1 MKYLNK
7 IIFINSANIP
17 YAEIS
22 VDGNVHFTGTQGV
35 GKSTVLRALLFFYNA
50 DKHRLGIQQG
60 QKSFDEF
67 YFRQSNSYILYEVMR
82 DGGAYTILVSRYQ
95 GRASWRFIDAPY
107 QREWLVG
114 DDKQVLSD
122 WVRIRERIDK
132 NVAVSARIDSGV
144 MFKDILFGNT
154 RDAKYASYAI
164 VQSAHYQNI
173 PRSIQNVFLNT
184 KLDADFVKNTI
195 IQSMADEDVS
205 IDLQTYRRLVTD
217 FEREYDEIDCWFRQ
231 TRDGS
236 YPVRQQALK
245 IAEQGRR
252 IVALDQQLLELW
264 RMLNHAVAESEQ
276 KIPLLETEAAEVKAD
291 IEKERHREK
300 ELTAEY
306 DKERDG
312 LNQELGG
319 KKSKLKEISQARKD
333 FEAMNIGEKL
343 ALAAREETIKQEAED
358 KQTLLDGI
366 LKTHASIEEKYNIAK
381 GKLENAR
388 QAFENAQ
395 KEAFYRRQESLQA
408 KRKVLEDERTKGRN
422 QLMESFNNWRHE
434 SDDRLELL
442 QKDQSRADQS
452 LKELRLWHPKAD
464 DIKQVFAQLQQ
475 MELDAKENAA
485 RQTAVKSQIAQLT
498 AEYEMKEAELKQAS
512 EREQER
518 LEARRTDCKEQIAK
532 IEQLLSHL
540 DGSLYQW
547 LTDHVEGWENTIGK
561 VADEERILY
570 AQGLEPSLTNHPN
583 DQTINHPND
592 QTANHPNDQSMFG
605 VKLNL
610 DNIDAVHRTPD
621 DYRSEQKSLEEQL
634 QQLNRALGGL
644 PVSLQ
649 ENIAKLGKKYAE
661 RLNPLRQQSTLLKVE
676 EEQIPV
682 KRQNLQ
688 NEQHR
693 LEMEEQEL
701 TAEEKTV
708 RERAFNE
715 ALLRVQAEKEAREKQ
730 EAKNKKELG
739 DLDKTFNKASK
750 TLDEELRAFKQSQAS
765 EATARYQEFEVQKAE
780 LDAQQK
786 AELAGKGVD
795 VNLLEQYRKAL
806 EELQRLLNQIEAER
820 PTVIRY
826 RDAEQNLFAKEPEI
840 RKGIKDIEQQL
851 QMMLQRYKDKRAR
864 IEKKRLEQ
872 EERQRQVLQE
882 LTHRREGLNQYHQV
896 VENEHLVPDTF
907 LSDNKT
913 KETSHDCQQL
923 LSQLRGTVNQKRET
937 MDKLKDIVVNFNR
950 NFKPQNAFH
959 FNTMPV
965 TDNDYLQIAVDL
977 QDFMDNNKIE
987 EFRQR
992 TSEHYK
998 DILGRISTEIGAL
1011 MKRRSDVDGVIV
1023 DINRD
1028 FVEKNFAGVIK
1039 SIELRANESSDRLM
1053 QLLMS
1058 IHNYTTENALS
1069 IGELNLFSSD
1079 NRDEVNRKVVDYL
1092 KNLSHQLHDEQ
1103 SRPSVSLGDAFRLQ
1117 FRVKE
1122 NDNDTNWVERIN
1134 NVGSDG
1140 TDILV
1145 KAMVNIM
1152 LINVF
1157 KKKAARK
1164 SGDFI
1169 VHCMMDEIGR
1179 LHPNNI
1185 KGILQFAN
1193 SRNIYLINSSPTS
1206 YNPYDYRYTYLLSK
1220 HGVKTR
1226 VEKLLKRTT

>member
-1 MKYLNK
+1 MILEY
-7 IIFINSANIP
+7 I
-17 YAEIS
+17 
-22 VDGNVHFTGTQGV
+22 
-35 GKSTVLRALLFFYNA
+35 FYNA

-60 QKSFDEF
+60 QKTFDEF

-82 DGGAYTILVSRYQ
+82 DNGAYTILVSRYQ

-107 QREWLVG
+107 QREWIV
-114 DDKQVLSD
+114 DQDKQVLSD
-122 WVRIRERIDK
+122 WVKIRERIDK
-132 NVAVSARIDSGV
+132 NVSVSARIDSGV
-144 MFKDILFGNT
+144 MFKDIIFGNT
-154 RDAKYASYAI
+154 HDHKYTRYAL
-164 VQSAHYQNI
+164 VQSTHYQNI

-195 IQSMADEDVS
+195 IQSMADEDLP

-217 FEREYDEIDCWFRQ
+217 FEREYDEIGCWFRQ
-231 TRDGS
+231 TRDGN

-252 IVALDQQLLELW
+252 IVALDQQLMDVW

-276 KIPLLETEAAEVKAD
+276 KLPLLEAEAAEVKTE
-291 IEKERHREK
+291 IEKERSREK
-300 ELTAEY
+300 ELTTEY
-306 DKERDG
+306 DKENNSLRE
-312 LNQELGG
+312 QLGE
-319 KKSKLKEISQARKD
+319 KKGKLKEIAQARKD
-333 FEAMNIGEKL
+333 FAAMGIEEKL
-343 ALAAREETIKQEAED
+343 ALAARENSLRRETAD
-358 KQTLLDGI
+358 KQMLLDDL
-366 LKTHASIEEKYNIAK
+366 LKTHASIEEKYNIAR
-381 GKLENAR
+381 GKLENAQR
-388 QAFENAQ
+388 AFDNAQ
-395 KEAFYRRQESLQA
+395 KEAYYQKQESLQKER
-408 KRKVLEDERTKGRN
+408 KRLEDERTKNRN
-422 QLMESFNNWRHE
+422 VVMDAFNSWRHE
-434 SDDRLELL
+434 SDERLEIL
-442 QKDQSRADQS
+442 QKEQNRSDNA
-452 LKELRLWHPKAD
+452 LKELRLWHPKAEEIAR
-464 DIKQVFAQLQQ
+464 IKELLQQ
-475 MELDAKENAA
+475 LDVTEKENTAQ
-485 RQTAVKSQIAQLT
+485 QTAVRSQIAQVT
-498 AEYEMKEAELKQAS
+498 TEYEMKEAELNQAS
-512 EREQER
+512 QRDQER
-518 LEARRTDCKEQIAK
+518 LVENRTQCKEQIAK
-532 IEQLLSHL
+532 IEALLSHL

-547 LTDHVEGWENTIGK
+547 LTENAEGWEDNLGK
-561 VADEERILY
+561 VVDEERILY
-570 AQGLEPSLTNHPN
+570 AGGLEPQLNTETS
-583 DQTINHPND
+583 DSI
-592 QTANHPNDQSMFG
+592 FG

-621 DYRSEQKSLEEQL
+621 DYSEERKRLEEQL
-634 QQLNRALGGL
+634 QQTNRQLTQL
-644 PVSLQ
+644 PINLQ
-649 ENIAKLGKKYAE
+649 ENISKLGKKYAVQ
-661 RLNPLRQQSTLLKVE
+661 LNPLRQQATLLKVE

-682 KRQNLQ
+682 KRQDLQ
-688 NEQHR
+688 NQQHK
-693 LEMEEQEL
+693 LVMEEQEL
-701 TAEEKTV
+701 IAQEKGI

-715 ALLRVQAEKEAREKQ
+715 ALLKVQAEKEARDVKET
-730 EAKNKKELG
+730 KNKKELK
-739 DLDKTFNKASK
+739 DLDTAFNKSSK
-750 TLDEELRAFKQSQAS
+750 ALDEELRLFMESQAK
-765 EATARYQEFEVQKAE
+765 EATARNQEFTAQKSQ
-780 LDAQQK
+780 LDEQQK
-786 AELAGKGVD
+786 AELEGKGVD
-795 VNLLEQYRKAL
+795 VNLLEQYRKTLDAL
-806 EELQRLLNQIEAER
+806 KELLKQIDAER

-840 RKGIKDIEQQL
+840 KKSIKDIEQQL
-851 QMMLQRYKDKRAR
+851 AMMRQRYEDKRAR
-864 IEKKRLEQ
+864 IEKKRQ
-872 EERQRQVLQE
+872 DMEERQKVILKD
-882 LTHRREGLNQYHQV
+882 LTHRREGLNQYHQM
-896 VENEHLVPDTF
+896 VENEHLVPNSF
-907 LSDNKT
+907 LTDDKMV
-913 KETSHDCQQL
+913 ESHQDCQQL
-923 LSQLRGTVNQKRET
+923 ISQLRGTVNQKRET
-937 MDKLKDIVVNFNR
+937 IEKLKETVINFNR

-987 EFRQR
+987 EFRRR

-1011 MKRRSDVDGVIV
+1011 MKRRSDVDSVIL

-1058 IHNYTTENALS
+1058 IHDYTVENALS

-1092 KNLSHQLHDEQ
+1092 KSLSHQLQDEQ
-1103 SRPSVSLGDAFRLQ
+1103 TRPTVSLSDAFRLQ

-1157 KKKAARK
+1157 KKKAERK
-1164 SGDFI
+1164 SGTFI

-1206 YNPYDYRYTYLLSK
+1206 YNPYDYKYTYLLSK

-1226 VEKLLKRTT
+1226 VDKLLKRTK

>member
-22 VDGNVHFTGTQGV
+22 IDGNVHFTGTQGV

-60 QKSFDEF
+60 QKPFDEF
-67 YFRQSNSYILYEVMR
+67 YFRQSNSHILYEVMR
-82 DGGAYTILVSRYQ
+82 DNGAYTILVSRYQ
-95 GRASWRFIDAPY
+95 GHASWRFIDAPY
-107 QREWLVG
+107 QREWLID

-122 WVRIRERIDK
+122 WVKIRERIDK
-132 NVAVSARIDSGV
+132 NVVVFARIESGV
-144 MFKDILFGNT
+144 MFKDIIFGNT
-154 RDAKYASYAI
+154 HDHKYTRYAL

-195 IQSMADEDVS
+195 IQSMADEDLP

-231 TRDGS
+231 TRDGN

-245 IAEQGRR
+245 IAEQGRK
-252 IVALDQQLLELW
+252 IVALDQQLLDVW
-264 RMLNHAVAESEQ
+264 HKLNHAVAECKQ
-276 KIPLLETEAAEVKAD
+276 KIPLLDAEAEEVKTD
-291 IEKERHREK
+291 ITKEQNREK
-300 ELTAEY
+300 ELTSEF
-306 DKERDG
+306 DKEKDI
-312 LNQELGG
+312 LNQELGA
-319 KKSKLKEISQARKD
+319 KKGKLKEIAQTKKD
-333 FEAMNIGEKL
+333 FEAMNIQEKL
-343 ALAAREETIKQEAED
+343 ALASRETSIQNEVSNKQM
-358 KQTLLDGI
+358 LLNDL
-366 LKTHASIEEKYNIAK
+366 LKTNASIAEKYNIARD
-381 GKLENAR
+381 KLENAR
-388 QAFENAQ
+388 RAFENTQ
-395 KEAFYRRQESLQA
+395 KEAYYQKQESLQ
-408 KRKVLEDERTKGRN
+408 KQVRRLDYERTKNRN
-422 QLMESFNNWRHE
+422 AITESFNSWRHE
-434 SDDRLELL
+434 SDERLQRLL
-442 QKDQSRADQS
+442 TEKNRADGA
-452 LKELRLWHPKAD
+452 LKELRLWHPKAEE
-464 DIKQVFAQLQQ
+464 IKQIVEQLQQ
-475 MELDAKENAA
+475 LDMEEKKNTAQ
-485 RQTAVKSQIAQLT
+485 QTAVNSQIKQFST
-498 AEYEMKEAELKQAS
+498 EYEMKEAELKQNS
-512 EREQER
+512 RRDQEHIEGIRNQCREQI
-518 LEARRTDCKEQIAK
+518 TK
-532 IEQLLSHL
+532 IDDLLSHF

-547 LTDHVEGWENTIGK
+547 LIKNAEGWEDTIGK
-561 VADEERILY
+561 VVDEKQILY
-570 AQGLEPSLTNHPN
+570 AQGLEPQLVAASDNL
-583 DQTINHPND
+583 
-592 QTANHPNDQSMFG
+592 FG

-621 DYRSEQKSLEEQL
+621 EYKMEKNNLVEQL
-634 QQLNRALGGL
+634 KGINQQLTLL
-644 PVSLQ
+644 PVALQ
-649 ENIAKLGKKYAE
+649 EEISKLRKKYNNM
-661 RLNPLRQQSTLLKVE
+661 LNPLRQEATLLKVE
-676 EEQIPV
+676 EEQIPI

-688 NEQHR
+688 NQQHK

-701 TAEEKTV
+701 IAQEQEIRQRV
-708 RERAFNE
+708 FND
-715 ALLRVQAEKEAREKQ
+715 ALLKVDAEKDIREKK
-730 EAKNKKELG
+730 EAKNNKELK
-739 DLDKTFNKASK
+739 DLDLAFNKSSK
-750 TLDEELRAFKQSQAS
+750 LFDEELRVFKESQAA
-765 EATARYQEFEVQKAE
+765 ELVAQNQEFAAQMTQ
-780 LDAQQK
+780 LDEQQK
-786 AELAGKGVD
+786 AELAGKGID
-795 VNLLEQYRKAL
+795 VNLVEQYRKAIEDL
-806 EELQRLLNQIEAER
+806 NKLLQQIKEESHIVISYHEAE
-820 PTVIRY
+820 
-826 RDAEQNLFAKEPEI
+826 NKLFAKEPEI
-840 RKGIKDIEQQL
+840 KKSIEDIGQKL
-851 QMMLQRYKDKRAR
+851 MMLRQRYEDKRAR
-864 IEKKRLEQ
+864 IEKKRRELKEHQ
-872 EERQRQVLQE
+872 EVVLKD
-882 LTHRREGLNQYHQV
+882 LNHKRNGLNLYQQM
-896 VENEHLVPDTF
+896 VENEHLVPDAFLTDDKTF
-907 LSDNKT
+907 
-913 KETSHDCQQL
+913 ETHQDCQQL
-923 LSQLRGTVNQKRET
+923 ISQLRGTVNQKRET
-937 MDKLKDIVVNFNR
+937 MDKLKDNIVNFNR

-987 EFRQR
+987 DFRRR

-1011 MKRRSDVDGVIV
+1011 MKRRSDVDGVIL
-1023 DINRD
+1023 DINHD

-1039 SIELRANESSDRLM
+1039 SIELRANESSDKLM

-1058 IHNYTTENALS
+1058 IHAYTVENALS

-1092 KNLSHQLHDEQ
+1092 KSLSHQLQNEPN
-1103 SRPSVSLGDAFRLQ
+1103 RPMVSLGDAFRLQ

-1157 KKKAARK
+1157 KKKVAKK

-1206 YNPYDYRYTYLLSK
+1206 YNPYDYKYTYLLSK

-1226 VEKLLKRTT
+1226 VEKLLKRTK

>member
-60 QKSFDEF
+60 QKTFDEF
-67 YFRQSNSYILYEVMR
+67 YFRQSNSYFLYEVMR
-82 DGGAYTILVSRYQ
+82 DSGAYTILVSRYQ

-107 QREWLVG
+107 QRDWLV
-114 DDKQVLSD
+114 DDDRQVLSD
-122 WVRIRERIDK
+122 WVKIRERIDK
-132 NVAVSARIDSGV
+132 NVSVSARIDSGV
-144 MFKDILFGNT
+144 MFKDIIFGNT
-154 RDAKYASYAI
+154 HDNKYTRYAL

-195 IQSMADEDVS
+195 IQSMADEDLP

-245 IAEQGRR
+245 IAEHGRR
-252 IVALDQQLLELW
+252 IVALDQQLLDVW

-276 KIPLLETEAAEVKAD
+276 KIPLLEAEAAEVKTN
-291 IEKERHREK
+291 IEKERNREK
-300 ELTAEY
+300 ELMADYDAEK
-306 DKERDG
+306 DK
-312 LNQELGG
+312 LNQTLGG
-319 KKSKLKEISQARKD
+319 KKEKLKEITQARKD
-333 FEAMNIGEKL
+333 FEALHIEEKL
-343 ALAAREETIKQEAED
+343 ALAAREDAIKSGAAD
-358 KQTLLDGI
+358 KQMLLDDL
-366 LKTHASIEEKYNIAK
+366 LKTHASIEEKYNIAR

-388 QAFENAQ
+388 VAFENAQ
-395 KEAFYRRQESLQA
+395 KETYYQKQDALQKER
-408 KRKVLEDERTKGRN
+408 KRLEDERTKNRN
-422 QLMESFNNWRHE
+422 AAMEAFNSWRHE
-434 SDDRLELL
+434 SDERLQMLL
-442 QKDQSRADQS
+442 AEQNKADNAV
-452 LKELRLWHPKAD
+452 KELRQWHPKAEEM
-464 DIKQVFAQLQQ
+464 KQVQEQLRQL
-475 MELDAKENAA
+475 EVSGKENAA
-485 RQTAVKSQIAQLT
+485 QQTAVKSQITQLT
-498 AEYEMKEAELKQAS
+498 TEFEMNEAGLKQAS
-512 EREQER
+512 LHEQER
-518 LEARRTDCKEQIAK
+518 LETNRTQCKEQIAK
-532 IEQLLSHL
+532 IDELLSHL

-547 LTDHVEGWENTIGK
+547 LTKNADGWEETIGK
-561 VADEERILY
+561 VVDEKRILY
-570 AQGLEPSLTNHPN
+570 AGGLEPQLGVASDSL
-583 DQTINHPND
+583 
-592 QTANHPNDQSMFG
+592 FG
-605 VKLNL
+605 IKLNL

-621 DYRSEQKSLEEQL
+621 DYRAEKKMQEEQVL
-634 QQLNRALGGL
+634 QLNRQLTQL
-644 PVSLQ
+644 PITLQ
-649 ENIAKLGKKYAE
+649 EDISKLGKKYGTL
-661 RLNPLRQQSTLLKVE
+661 LNPLRQKATLLKVE
-676 EEQIPV
+676 EEQVPT

-688 NEQHR
+688 NRQHQ
-693 LEMEEQEL
+693 LEMEEQEMV
-701 TAEEKTV
+701 AKEKEV

-715 ALLRVQAEKEAREKQ
+715 VLLKVQAEKEAREKKETQ
-730 EAKNKKELG
+730 NKRELK
-739 DLDKTFNKASK
+739 DFDAAFNKSSK
-750 TLDEELRAFKQSQAS
+750 SLDEELQTFNESQLAETS
-765 EATARYQEFEVQKAE
+765 LRNQEFAAQKAQLE
-780 LDAQQK
+780 EQQR
-786 AELAGKGVD
+786 AELSGKGVD
-795 VNLLEQYRKAL
+795 VNLLEQYRQAVD
-806 EELQRLLNQIEAER
+806 ELKKLLNQIADER
-820 PTVIRY
+820 PIVIRY

-840 RKGIKDIEQQL
+840 RKSIKDIDQQL
-851 QMMLQRYKDKRAR
+851 AMMRQRYEDKHSR
-864 IEKKRLEQ
+864 IEKKRQEY
-872 EERQRQVLQE
+872 EERQKMVLKD
-882 LTHRREGLNQYHQV
+882 LVRRREGLDLYHQM
-896 VENEHLVPDTF
+896 VENEHLVPDGF
-907 LSDNKT
+907 LSDDKMVEN
-913 KETSHDCQQL
+913 HQDCQQL
-923 LSQLRGTVNQKRET
+923 ISQLRGTVNQKRET
-937 MDKLKDIVVNFNR
+937 LERLKDVVINFNR

-965 TDNDYLQIAVDL
+965 TDNDYLEISANL

-987 EFRQR
+987 EFRLR

-998 DILGRISTEIGAL
+998 DILGRIATEVGAL
-1011 MKRRSDVDGVIV
+1011 MKRRSDVDGVIL

-1058 IHNYTTENALS
+1058 IHDYTVDNALS
-1069 IGELNLFSSD
+1069 IGELNLFSSN

-1092 KNLSHQLHDEQ
+1092 KSLSHQLQDEHGRQ
-1103 SRPSVSLGDAFRLQ
+1103 TVSLGDAFRLQ

-1169 VHCMMDEIGR
+1169 IHCMMDEIGR

-1206 YNPYDYRYTYLLSK
+1206 YNPYDYKYTYLLSK

-1226 VEKLLKRTT
+1226 VDKLLKRTK

>member
-22 VDGNVHFTGTQGV
+22 IDGNVHFTGTQGV

-60 QKSFDEF
+60 QKPFDEF
-67 YFRQSNSYILYEVMR
+67 YFRQSNSHILYEVMR
-82 DGGAYTILVSRYQ
+82 DNGAYTILVSRYQ
-95 GRASWRFIDAPY
+95 GHASWRFIDAPY
-107 QREWLVG
+107 QREWLID
-114 DDKQVLSD
+114 DDKRVLSD
-122 WVRIRERIDK
+122 WVKIRERIDK
-132 NVAVSARIDSGV
+132 NVVVSARIESGV
-144 MFKDILFGNT
+144 MFKDIIFGNT
-154 RDAKYASYAI
+154 YDHKYTRYAL

-195 IQSMADEDVS
+195 IQSMADEDLP

-231 TRDGS
+231 TRDGN

-245 IAEQGRR
+245 IAEQGRK
-252 IVALDQQLLELW
+252 IVALDQQLLDVW
-264 RMLNHAVAESEQ
+264 HKLNHAVAECKQ
-276 KIPLLETEAAEVKAD
+276 KIPLLDAEAEEVKTD
-291 IEKERHREK
+291 ITKEQNREK
-300 ELTAEY
+300 ELTSEF
-306 DKERDG
+306 DKEKDI
-312 LNQELGG
+312 LNQEFGA
-319 KKSKLKEISQARKD
+319 KKGKLKEIAQTKKD
-333 FEAMNIGEKL
+333 FEAMNIQEKL
-343 ALAAREETIKQEAED
+343 ALASRETSIQNEVSNKQM
-358 KQTLLDGI
+358 LLNDL
-366 LKTHASIEEKYNIAK
+366 LKTNASIAEKYNIARD
-381 GKLENAR
+381 KLENAR
-388 QAFENAQ
+388 RAFENTQ
-395 KEAFYRRQESLQA
+395 KEAYYQKQESLQ
-408 KRKVLEDERTKGRN
+408 KQVRRLDNERTKNRN
-422 QLMESFNNWRHE
+422 AITESFNSWRHE
-434 SDDRLELL
+434 SDERLQRLL
-442 QKDQSRADQS
+442 TEKNRADGA
-452 LKELRLWHPKAD
+452 LKELRLWHPKAEE
-464 DIKQVFAQLQQ
+464 IKQIVEQLQQ
-475 MELDAKENAA
+475 LDMEEKKNTAQ
-485 RQTAVKSQIAQLT
+485 QTAVNSQIKQFST
-498 AEYEMKEAELKQAS
+498 EYEMKEAELKQNS
-512 EREQER
+512 RRDQEHIEGIRNQCREQI
-518 LEARRTDCKEQIAK
+518 TK
-532 IEQLLSHL
+532 IDDLLSHF

-547 LTDHVEGWENTIGK
+547 LIKNAEGWEDTIGK
-561 VADEERILY
+561 VVDEKQILY
-570 AQGLEPSLTNHPN
+570 AQGLEPQLVAASDNL
-583 DQTINHPND
+583 
-592 QTANHPNDQSMFG
+592 FG

-621 DYRSEQKSLEEQL
+621 EYRMEKNNLVEQL
-634 QQLNRALGGL
+634 KGINQQLTLL
-644 PVSLQ
+644 PVALQ
-649 ENIAKLGKKYAE
+649 EEISKLRKKYNNM
-661 RLNPLRQQSTLLKVE
+661 LNPLRQEATLLKVE
-676 EEQIPV
+676 EEQIPI

-688 NEQHR
+688 NQQHK

-701 TAEEKTV
+701 IAQEQEIRQRV
-708 RERAFNE
+708 FND
-715 ALLRVQAEKEAREKQ
+715 ALLKVDAEKDIREKK
-730 EAKNKKELG
+730 EAKNNKELK
-739 DLDKTFNKASK
+739 DLDLAFNKSSK
-750 TLDEELRAFKQSQAS
+750 LFDEELRVFKESQAA
-765 EATARYQEFEVQKAE
+765 ELVAQNQEFAAQMTQ
-780 LDAQQK
+780 LDEQQK
-786 AELAGKGVD
+786 AELAGKGID
-795 VNLLEQYRKAL
+795 VNLVEQYHKAIEDL
-806 EELQRLLNQIEAER
+806 NKLLQQIKEESHIVISYHEAE
-820 PTVIRY
+820 
-826 RDAEQNLFAKEPEI
+826 NKLFAKEPEI
-840 RKGIKDIEQQL
+840 KKSIEDIGQKL
-851 QMMLQRYKDKRAR
+851 MMLRQRYEDKRAR
-864 IEKKRLEQ
+864 IEKKRRELKEHQ
-872 EERQRQVLQE
+872 EVVLKD
-882 LTHRREGLNQYHQV
+882 LNHKRNGLNLYQQM
-896 VENEHLVPDTF
+896 VENEHLVPDAF
-907 LSDNKT
+907 LTDDKIF
-913 KETSHDCQQL
+913 ETHQDCQQL
-923 LSQLRGTVNQKRET
+923 ISQLRGTVNQKRET
-937 MDKLKDIVVNFNR
+937 MDKLKDNIVNFNR

-987 EFRQR
+987 DFRRR

-1011 MKRRSDVDGVIV
+1011 MKRRSDVDGVIL
-1023 DINRD
+1023 DINHD

-1039 SIELRANESSDRLM
+1039 SIELRANESSDKLM

-1058 IHNYTTENALS
+1058 IHAYTVENALS

-1092 KNLSHQLHDEQ
+1092 KSLSHQLQNEPN
-1103 SRPSVSLGDAFRLQ
+1103 RPMVSLGDAFRLQ

-1157 KKKAARK
+1157 KKKVAKK

-1206 YNPYDYRYTYLLSK
+1206 YNPYDYKYTYLLSK

-1226 VEKLLKRTT
+1226 VEKLLKRTK

>member
-67 YFRQSNSYILYEVMR
+67 YFRQSNSHILYEVMR
-82 DGGAYTILVSRYQ
+82 DNGAYTILVSRYQ

-107 QREWLVG
+107 QREWLID

-122 WVRIRERIDK
+122 WVKIRERIDK
-132 NVAVSARIDSGV
+132 NVAVSARIDSGL
-144 MFKDILFGNT
+144 MFKDIIFGNT
-154 RDAKYASYAI
+154 HDHKYTRYAL

-195 IQSMADEDVS
+195 IQSMADEDLP

-231 TRDGS
+231 TRDGNF
-236 YPVRQQALK
+236 PVRTQTLK
-245 IAEQGRR
+245 IAEQGRK
-252 IVALDQQLLELW
+252 IVALDQQLLDVW
-264 RMLNHAVAESEQ
+264 QMLNHVVSDCEQ
-276 KIPLLETEAAEVKAD
+276 QIPLLEAEAKEVNNS
-291 IEKERHREK
+291 IEKERSREK
-300 ELTAEY
+300 ELTADY
-306 DKERDG
+306 DKEKDS
-312 LNQELGG
+312 LNQDLGG
-319 KKSKLKEISQARKD
+319 KKSKLKEIAQARKD
-333 FEAMNIGEKL
+333 FDAMGIKDKL
-343 ALAAREETIKQEAED
+343 ALAAREDSIKQEIAN
-358 KQTLLDGI
+358 KQMLLDDL
-366 LKTHASIEEKYNIAK
+366 LKTHASIEEKYNIARA
-381 GKLENAR
+381 KLHNALV
-388 QAFENAQ
+388 AFDNAQ
-395 KEAFYRRQESLQA
+395 NEALFQKQASLQ
-408 KRKVLEDERTKGRN
+408 KERNRYEDERSKGRN
-422 QLMESFNNWRHE
+422 HIMEEYRVWLHE
-434 SDDRLELL
+434 SDERLQVLL
-442 QKDQSRADQS
+442 YEQHRADNA
-452 LKELRLWHPKAD
+452 LKELRQWHPMAD
-464 DIKQVFAQLQQ
+464 NLKLVAAQLLQLNMDEKENDAQQ
-475 MELDAKENAA
+475 M
-485 RQTAVKSQIAQLT
+485 TVKSQIAQIT
-498 AEYEMKEAELKQAS
+498 SEYEMKETELKQAS
-512 EREQER
+512 DREQER
-518 LEARRTDCKEQIAK
+518 LETDRTVCRERISK
-532 IEQLLSHL
+532 ISNLLAHL

-547 LTDHVEGWENTIGK
+547 LCEHTEGWEDTIGK
-561 VADEERILY
+561 VVDDERILY
-570 AQGLEPSLTNHPN
+570 AQGLEPEAAGQSESL
-583 DQTINHPND
+583 
-592 QTANHPNDQSMFG
+592 FG
-605 VKLNL
+605 IKLNL
-610 DNIDAVHRTPD
+610 DHIDAVHHTPNEYMD
-621 DYRSEQKSLEEQL
+621 EKKELEKQL
-634 QQLNRALGGL
+634 QQLNRQLSQL
-644 PVSLQ
+644 PVTLQ
-649 ENIAKLGKKYAE
+649 ENISKLGKKYGAS
-661 RLNPLRQQSTLLKVE
+661 LNPLRQKATKLKVE

-688 NEQHR
+688 NKQHE

-701 TAEEKTV
+701 IEQEKV
-708 RERAFNE
+708 KRERAFNV
-715 ALLRVQAEKEAREKQ
+715 ALLHVQSEKEARENK
-730 EAKNKKELG
+730 EAKNKKDLK
-739 DLDKTFNKASK
+739 DLDSLFNKSVKALNDDLRVFQDMQKSEADDRHNEFDDQK
-750 TLDEELRAFKQSQAS
+750 NQLDE
-765 EATARYQEFEVQKAE
+765 
-780 LDAQQK
+780 QQK
-786 AELAGKGVD
+786 AELEGKGVD
-795 VNLLEQYRKAL
+795 VNLLAGYRKAL
-806 EELQRLLNQIEAER
+806 DELRQLLQGIESDR
-820 PTVIRY
+820 DVVIRY
-826 RDAEQNLFAKEPEI
+826 RYAEENLFAKEPEI
-840 RKGIKDIEQQL
+840 RKSIKDIENQVA
-851 QMMLQRYKDKRAR
+851 MLRQRYEDKRSR
-864 IEKKRLEQ
+864 IEKKRHEF
-872 EERQRQVLQE
+872 EERQKIVLNDLE
-882 LTHRREGLNQYHQV
+882 HRRDGLTQYHQV
-896 VENEHLVPDTF
+896 VEKEHLVPDTY
-907 LSDNKT
+907 LTDDT
-913 KETSHDCQQL
+913 MIPTHQDCQQL
-923 LSQLRGTVNQKRET
+923 LIQLRGTVNQKRESI
-937 MDKLKDIVVNFNR
+937 DKLKDMVVSFNR
-950 NFKPQNAFH
+950 YFKPQNAFH

-965 TDNDYLQIAVDL
+965 TDSEYLQIAVDL

-987 EFRQR
+987 EFRRR

-998 DILGRISTEIGAL
+998 DILGRVSIEIGAL
-1011 MKRRSDVDGVIV
+1011 MKRRSDVDGVIL

-1039 SIELRANESSDRLM
+1039 SIELRANESSDKLM

-1058 IHNYTTENALS
+1058 IHDYTVENELS

-1092 KNLSHQLHDEQ
+1092 KSLSHQLQNEPN
-1103 SRPSVSLGDAFRLQ
+1103 RPTVSLGDAFRLQ

-1220 HGVKTR
+1220 HGTKTR
-1226 VEKLLKRTT
+1226 VEKLLKRTK

>member
-7 IIFINSANIP
+7 IVFINSANIP

-22 VDGNVHFTGTQGV
+22 VDGNVHLTGTQGV

-82 DGGAYTILVSRYQ
+82 DNGAYTILVSRYQ

-107 QREWLVG
+107 RREWVIG
-114 DDKQVLSD
+114 DDRQVLSD
-122 WVRIRERIDK
+122 WVKIRERIDK
-132 NVAVSARIDSGV
+132 NVVVSARIDSGV
-144 MFKDILFGNT
+144 MFKDIIFGNT
-154 RDAKYASYAI
+154 RDHKYTRYAL
-164 VQSAHYQNI
+164 VQSQHYQNI

-195 IQSMADEDVS
+195 IQSMADEDLPV
-205 IDLQTYRRLVTD
+205 DLQTYRRLVTD

-231 TRDGS
+231 TRDGN

-252 IVALDQQLLELW
+252 IVALDRQLLDVW
-264 RMLNHAVAESEQ
+264 RMLNHAVAESER
-276 KIPLLETEAAEVKAD
+276 KIPLLEAEADEVRTN
-291 IEKERHREK
+291 INKEHDREK
-300 ELTAEY
+300 ELTGEY
-306 DKERDG
+306 DKEKDS

-319 KKSKLKEISQARKD
+319 KKIKLKEIAQARKD
-333 FEAMNIGEKL
+333 FEAVDISGKL
-343 ALAAREETIKQEAED
+343 ALAAREETIRQEAAGR
-358 KQTLLDGI
+358 QTLLDDL
-366 LKTHASIEEKYNIAK
+366 LKANASIEEKYNIARER
-381 GKLENAR
+381 LENAR
-388 QAFENAQ
+388 RAFENAQ
-395 KEAFYRRQESLQA
+395 KEAYYRKQDALQA
-408 KRKVLEDERTKGRN
+408 ERKRLETERTKGRN
-422 QLMESFNNWRHE
+422 MLTESFNSWRHE
-434 SDDRLELL
+434 SDERLQLL
-442 QKDQSRADQS
+442 TAEQHRADQA
-452 LKELRLWHPKAD
+452 LKELRSWHPKAD
-464 DIKQVFAQLQQ
+464 EIGQIMKQLQ
-475 MELDAKENAA
+475 ELDWAEKDNAA
-485 RQTAVKSQIAQLT
+485 QQTAVKSQLAQIT
-498 AEYEMKEAELKQAS
+498 NEYEMKEAELKQAS
-512 EREQER
+512 LRERER
-518 LEARRTDCKEQIAK
+518 MEADRSRCREQIAR
-532 IEQLLSHL
+532 IDSLLSHL

-547 LTDHVEGWENTIGK
+547 LNENVERWEDTIGK
-561 VADEERILY
+561 VVDEERILY
-570 AQGLEPSLTNHPN
+570 AQGLEPRLTVVTDSL
-583 DQTINHPND
+583 
-592 QTANHPNDQSMFG
+592 FG
-605 VKLNL
+605 VELNL
-610 DNIDAVHRTPD
+610 DGIDPVHRTPD
-621 DYRSEQKSLEEQL
+621 EYRAEKKSLEEQV
-634 QQLNRALGGL
+634 QQINRQLTQL
-644 PVSLQ
+644 PVALQ
-649 ENIAKLGKKYAE
+649 DDISKLGKKYAG
-661 RLNPLRQQSTLLKVE
+661 RFNPLRQKATLLKVE
-676 EEQIPV
+676 EEQFPV
-682 KRQNLQ
+682 KRQELQ
-688 NEQHR
+688 NRQHK

-701 TAEEKTV
+701 IAGEREKREQVFNGALLKVQEEKDA
-708 RERAFNE
+708 RERH
-715 ALLRVQAEKEAREKQ
+715 
-730 EAKNKKELG
+730 EAKNKKELKE
-739 DLDKTFNKASK
+739 LDTSFNRSSNALDGELRKFKDSLCSEAAVRNK
-750 TLDEELRAFKQSQAS
+750 EFTAQQAQLDE
-765 EATARYQEFEVQKAE
+765 
-780 LDAQQK
+780 QQK

-806 EELQRLLNQIEAER
+806 ESLKRLLRQIDEER

-826 RDAEQNLFAKEPEI
+826 RDAEQNLFAKEPET
-840 RKGIKDIEQQL
+840 RKEIKDIEQKL
-851 QMMLQRYKDKRAR
+851 AMMRRRYEDKRTR
-864 IEKKRLEQ
+864 IGNKLTELEK
-872 EERQRQVLQE
+872 RQKTVLKD
-882 LTHRREGLNQYHQV
+882 LTHRREGLESYRQMV
-896 VENEHLVPDTF
+896 DNEHLVPETF
-907 LSDNKT
+907 LADDKMKAT
-913 KETSHDCQQL
+913 DQDCQHL
-923 LSQLRGTVNQKRET
+923 LGQLRGTVNQKRESI
-937 MDKLKDIVVNFNR
+937 DRLKNTVVNFNR

-987 EFRQR
+987 EFRRR

-998 DILGRISTEIGAL
+998 DILGRIATEIGAL
-1011 MKRRSDVDGVIV
+1011 MKRRSDVDGVII

-1039 SIELRANESSDRLM
+1039 SIELRANESSDKLM

-1058 IHNYTTENALS
+1058 IHDYTEENALS
-1069 IGELNLFSSD
+1069 IGELNLFSGD

-1092 KNLSHQLHDEQ
+1092 KSLSHQLQNEPNRQ
-1103 SRPSVSLGDAFRLQ
+1103 TISLGDAFRLQ

-1206 YNPYDYRYTYLLSK
+1206 YNPYDYRYTYMLSK
-1220 HGVKTR
+1220 HGVRTR
-1226 VEKLLKRTT
+1226 VEKLLKRTK

>member
-67 YFRQSNSYILYEVMR
+67 YFRQSNSHILYEVMR
-82 DGGAYTILVSRYQ
+82 DNGAYTVLVSRYQ

-107 QREWLVG
+107 QREWLID

-122 WVRIRERIDK
+122 WVKIRERIDK

-144 MFKDILFGNT
+144 MFKDIIFGNT
-154 RDAKYASYAI
+154 HDHKYTRYAL

-195 IQSMADEDVS
+195 IQSMADEDLP

-231 TRDGS
+231 TRDGN

-245 IAEQGRR
+245 IAEQGRM
-252 IVALDQQLLELW
+252 IVALDQQLLDVW
-264 RMLNHAVAESEQ
+264 HRLNHAVADNEHQ
-276 KIPLLETEAAEVKAD
+276 IPLLEAEDAEVKTD
-291 IEKERHREK
+291 IEKERNRET

-306 DKERDG
+306 DKEKDS
-312 LNQELGG
+312 LNQELGA
-319 KKSKLKEISQARKD
+319 KKSKLREIAQARRD
-333 FEAMNIGEKL
+333 FDAIGIDDKL
-343 ALAAREETIKQEAED
+343 ALANREDAIKQEAAD
-358 KQTLLDGI
+358 KQMLLDD
-366 LKTHASIEEKYNIAK
+366 LLNTHASIEEKYNIAR

-388 QAFENAQ
+388 QAFENSL
-395 KEAFYRRQESLQA
+395 KEAYYQKQAALQIER
-408 KRKVLEDERTKGRN
+408 KRLEDERTKNRN
-422 QLMESFNNWRHE
+422 QVMEVFNGWRHE
-434 SDDRLELL
+434 SDERLELL
-442 QKDQSRADQS
+442 QKDLNRADNS
-452 LKELRLWHPKAD
+452 VKELRLWHPKAD
-464 DIKQVFAQLQQ
+464 EIKQVMEQLQQ
-475 MELDAKENAA
+475 LTMEEKENSAQ
-485 RQTAVKSQIAQLT
+485 QTAIKSQIAQIT
-498 AEYEMKEAELKQAS
+498 AEYEMKEAELKQTS
-512 EREQER
+512 QREQES
-518 LEARRTDCKEQIAK
+518 LEISRAQHREQIEK
-532 IEQLLSHL
+532 INDLLSHL
-540 DGSLYQW
+540 DVSLYHW
-547 LTDHVEGWENTIGK
+547 LCENVEGWENTIGK
-561 VADEERILY
+561 VVDEERILY
-570 AQGLEPSLTNHPN
+570 AGGLEPQLGTASDSL
-583 DQTINHPND
+583 
-592 QTANHPNDQSMFG
+592 FG

-610 DNIDAVHRTPD
+610 DNIDSVHRTPD
-621 DYRSEQKSLEEQL
+621 EYREEKKALEVQMQQINRDLTQL
-634 QQLNRALGGL
+634 
-644 PVSLQ
+644 PITLQ
-649 ENIAKLGKKYAE
+649 EDVSKLGKKYATL
-661 RLNPLRQQSTLLKVE
+661 LNPLRQKSTLLKVE
-676 EEQIPV
+676 AEQIPY

-688 NEQHR
+688 NQQHK

-701 TAEEKTV
+701 VAKEKET
-708 RERAFNE
+708 REHAFSE
-715 ALLRVQAEKEAREKQ
+715 ALLKVQAEKDEREKR
-730 EAKNKKELG
+730 ETKNKKDLK
-739 DLDKTFNKASK
+739 DLDTAFIKSVKALDDELRVFEETQASGTAVRNKEFEAQKTQ
-750 TLDEELRAFKQSQAS
+750 LDE
-765 EATARYQEFEVQKAE
+765 
-780 LDAQQK
+780 QQK
-786 AELAGKGVD
+786 AELAGKGVN
-795 VNLLEQYRKAL
+795 VKLLEQYRKAL
-806 EELQRLLNQIEAER
+806 EELKAMLTIINNER
-820 PTVIRY
+820 PDIIRY

-840 RKGIKDIEQQL
+840 KKTIKDIEQQL
-851 QMMLQRYKDKRAR
+851 AMMRQRYEDKRTR
-864 IEKKRLEQ
+864 MEKKRQEL
-872 EERQRQVLQE
+872 EERQKSVLKN
-882 LTHRREGLNQYHQV
+882 LTHRREGLNLYHQV

-907 LSDNKT
+907 LSDDKAIKN
-913 KETSHDCQQL
+913 SQDCQQL
-923 LSQLRGTVNQKRET
+923 LSQLRGTVNQKRESI
-937 MDKLKDIVVNFNR
+937 DKLKDMVVSFNR

-977 QDFMDNNKIE
+977 QDFLDNNKIE
-987 EFRQR
+987 EFRRR

-1011 MKRRSDVDGVIV
+1011 MKRRSDVDGVIL

-1039 SIELRANESSDRLM
+1039 SIELRANESSDKLM

-1058 IHNYTTENALS
+1058 IHDYTVENALS

-1092 KNLSHQLHDEQ
+1092 KSLSHQLQNEPN
-1103 SRPSVSLGDAFRLQ
+1103 RPTVSLGDAFRLQ

-1157 KKKAARK
+1157 KKKAAKK

-1206 YNPYDYRYTYLLSK
+1206 YNPYDYKYTYLLSK
-1220 HGVKTR
+1220 QGVKTR
-1226 VEKLLKRTT
+1226 VEKLMKRIH

>member
-67 YFRQSNSYILYEVMR
+67 YFRQSNSHILYEVMR
-82 DGGAYTILVSRYQ
+82 DNGAYTILVSRYQ

-107 QREWLVG
+107 QREWLID

-122 WVRIRERIDK
+122 WVKIRERIDK
-132 NVAVSARIDSGV
+132 NVAVSARIDSGL
-144 MFKDILFGNT
+144 MFKDIIFGNT
-154 RDAKYASYAI
+154 HDHKYTRYAL

-195 IQSMADEDVS
+195 IHSMADEDLP

-231 TRDGS
+231 TRDGNF
-236 YPVRQQALK
+236 PIRTQALK
-245 IAEQGRR
+245 IAEQGRK
-252 IVALDQQLLELW
+252 IVALDQQLLDVW
-264 RMLNHAVAESEQ
+264 QMLNHVVSDCEQ
-276 KIPLLETEAAEVKAD
+276 QIPLLEAEAKEVNNS
-291 IEKERHREK
+291 IEKERSREK
-300 ELTAEY
+300 ELTADY
-306 DKERDG
+306 DKEKDS
-312 LNQELGG
+312 LNQDLGG
-319 KKSKLKEISQARKD
+319 KKSKLKEIAQARKD
-333 FEAMNIGEKL
+333 FDAMGIKDKL
-343 ALAAREETIKQEAED
+343 ALAAREDSIKQEIAN
-358 KQTLLDGI
+358 KQMLLDDL
-366 LKTHASIEEKYNIAK
+366 LKTHASIEEKYNIARA
-381 GKLENAR
+381 KLHNALV
-388 QAFENAQ
+388 AFDNAQ
-395 KEAFYRRQESLQA
+395 NEALFQKQASLQ
-408 KRKVLEDERTKGRN
+408 KERNRYEDERSKGRN
-422 QLMESFNNWRHE
+422 HIMEEYRVWLHE
-434 SDDRLELL
+434 SDERLQVLL
-442 QKDQSRADQS
+442 YEQHRADNA
-452 LKELRLWHPKAD
+452 LKELRQWHPMAD
-464 DIKQVFAQLQQ
+464 NLKLVAAQLLQLNMDEKENDAQQ
-475 MELDAKENAA
+475 M
-485 RQTAVKSQIAQLT
+485 TVKSQIAQIT
-498 AEYEMKEAELKQAS
+498 SEYEMKETELKQAS
-512 EREQER
+512 DREQER
-518 LEARRTDCKEQIAK
+518 LETDRTVCRERISK
-532 IEQLLSHL
+532 ISNLLAHL

-547 LTDHVEGWENTIGK
+547 LCEHTEGWEDTIGK
-561 VADEERILY
+561 VVDDERILY
-570 AQGLEPSLTNHPN
+570 AQGLEPEAAGQSESL
-583 DQTINHPND
+583 
-592 QTANHPNDQSMFG
+592 FG
-605 VKLNL
+605 IKLNL
-610 DNIDAVHRTPD
+610 DHIDAVHHTPNEYMD
-621 DYRSEQKSLEEQL
+621 EKKKLEKQL
-634 QQLNRALGGL
+634 QQLNRQLSQL
-644 PVSLQ
+644 PVTLQ
-649 ENIAKLGKKYAE
+649 ENISKLGKKYGAS
-661 RLNPLRQQSTLLKVE
+661 LNPLRQKATKLKVE

-688 NEQHR
+688 NKQHE

-701 TAEEKTV
+701 IEQEKAK
-708 RERAFNE
+708 RERAFNV
-715 ALLRVQAEKEAREKQ
+715 ALLHVQSEKEARENK
-730 EAKNKKELG
+730 EAKNKKDLK
-739 DLDKTFNKASK
+739 DLDSLFNKSVKALNDDLRVFQDMQKSEADDRHNEFDDQK
-750 TLDEELRAFKQSQAS
+750 NQLDE
-765 EATARYQEFEVQKAE
+765 
-780 LDAQQK
+780 QQK
-786 AELAGKGVD
+786 AELEGKGVD
-795 VNLLEQYRKAL
+795 VNLLAGYRKAL
-806 EELQRLLNQIEAER
+806 DEHSQLLQGIESDR
-820 PTVIRY
+820 DVVIRY
-826 RDAEQNLFAKEPEI
+826 RYAEENLFAKEPEI
-840 RKGIKDIEQQL
+840 RKSIKDIENQVA
-851 QMMLQRYKDKRAR
+851 MLRQRYEDKRSR
-864 IEKKRLEQ
+864 IEKKRHEF
-872 EERQRQVLQE
+872 EERQKIVLNDLE
-882 LTHRREGLNQYHQV
+882 HRRDGLTQYHQV
-896 VENEHLVPDTF
+896 VEKEHLVPDTY
-907 LSDNKT
+907 LTDDT
-913 KETSHDCQQL
+913 MIPTHQDCQQL
-923 LSQLRGTVNQKRET
+923 LIQLRGTVNQKRESI
-937 MDKLKDIVVNFNR
+937 DKLKDMVVSFNR
-950 NFKPQNAFH
+950 YFKPQNAFH

-965 TDNDYLQIAVDL
+965 TDSEYLQIAVDL

-987 EFRQR
+987 EFRRR

-998 DILGRISTEIGAL
+998 DILGRVSIEIGAL
-1011 MKRRSDVDGVIV
+1011 MKRRSDVDGVIL

-1039 SIELRANESSDRLM
+1039 SIELRANESSDKLM

-1058 IHNYTTENALS
+1058 IHDYTVENELS

-1092 KNLSHQLHDEQ
+1092 KSLSHQLQNEPN
-1103 SRPSVSLGDAFRLQ
+1103 RPTVSLGDAFRLQ

-1220 HGVKTR
+1220 HGTKTR
-1226 VEKLLKRTT
+1226 VEKLLKRTK

>member
-7 IIFINSANIP
+7 IVFINSANIP

-60 QKSFDEF
+60 QKPFDEF

-107 QREWLVG
+107 QREWLIG
-114 DDKQVLSD
+114 EDKQVLSD

-132 NVAVSARIDSGV
+132 NVSVSARIDSGV
-144 MFKDILFGNT
+144 MFKDIIFGNT
-154 RDAKYASYAI
+154 HDAKYTRYAI
-164 VQSAHYQNI
+164 TQSANYQNI

-195 IQSMADEDVS
+195 IQSMADEDLP

-236 YPVRQQALK
+236 FPVRQQAMK

-252 IVALDQQLLELW
+252 IVALDQQLLDVW
-264 RMLNHAVAESEQ
+264 RMLNHAVAESEH
-276 KIPLLETEAAEVKAD
+276 KIPLLETEDVELKAS
-291 IEKERHREK
+291 IEKELQRKKGLTDEYNQEK
-300 ELTAEY
+300 
-306 DKERDG
+306 DG
-312 LNQELGG
+312 LNQQLGG
-319 KKSKLKEISQARKD
+319 KKSKLKEITQARND
-333 FEAMNIGEKL
+333 FEAMNISELL
-343 ALAAREETIKQEAED
+343 ARAAREETIRQEAEE
-358 KQTLLDGI
+358 KQMLLDSL
-366 LKTHASIEEKYNIAK
+366 LKTHASIEEKYKIAK
-381 GKLENAR
+381 EKLENAR

-395 KEAFYRRQESLQA
+395 KEAFYRKQESLQA
-408 KRKVLEDERTKGRN
+408 KREVQEEERTRGRN

-442 QKDQSRADQS
+442 QKELSRAEQA
-452 LKELRLWHPKAD
+452 LRELRLWHPKAD
-464 DIKQVFAQLQQ
+464 EISQVRARLQQ
-475 MELDAKENAA
+475 LDSTVTENLA
-485 RQTAVKSQIAQLT
+485 RQAAVQSQIAQLT

-512 EREQER
+512 QREQKD
-518 LEARRTDCKEQIAK
+518 LETRRATCKEQIAR
-532 IEQLLSHL
+532 IEELLSHL

-547 LTDHVEGWENTIGK
+547 LIGHAEGWESTIGK
-561 VADEERILY
+561 VVDVERILY
-570 AQGLEPSLTNHPN
+570 AQGLEPALSAGSSDSL
-583 DQTINHPND
+583 
-592 QTANHPNDQSMFG
+592 FG

-621 DYRSEQKSLEEQL
+621 DYRTEKKSLEELL
-634 QQLNRALGGL
+634 QQLNRELGGL

-676 EEQIPV
+676 EEQFPV

-701 TAEEKTV
+701 TAKEKMV
-708 RERAFNE
+708 RERAFDE

-730 EAKNKKELG
+730 ETKNKKGLN
-739 DLDKTFNKASK
+739 DLDKTFNKATN
-750 TLDEELRAFKQSQAS
+750 TLDEELRAFKESQTLEAS
-765 EATARYQEFEVQKAE
+765 ARYQEFDTQKAE

-795 VNLLEQYRKAL
+795 VNLLEQYHKAL
-806 EELQRLLNQIEAER
+806 EELHRLLNQIEKER
-820 PTVIRY
+820 TAVIRY
-826 RDAEQNLFAKEPEI
+826 RDAEQNLLAKEPEV
-840 RKGIKDIEQQL
+840 RNSIKDIEQKL
-851 QMMLQRYKDKRAR
+851 QMIRQRFEDKRTR
-864 IEKKRLEQ
+864 VEKRCLEL
-872 EERQRQVLQE
+872 EERLKHVQRE
-882 LTHRREGLNQYHQV
+882 LAHRREGLNQYHQV

-907 LSDNKT
+907 LSDDRT
-913 KETSHDCQQL
+913 VETSQDCQQL

-937 MDKLKDIVVNFNR
+937 MDKLKDCVIGFNR
-950 NFKPQNAFH
+950 NFKPDNAFH

-965 TDNDYLQIAVDL
+965 TDNDYLQIAVGL
-977 QDFMDNNKIE
+977 QEFMDNNKIE
-987 EFRQR
+987 EYRQR

-1011 MKRRSDVDGVIV
+1011 MRRRSDVDSVIL

-1053 QLLMS
+1053 QLLIS
-1058 IHNYTTENALS
+1058 IHDYTSENALS
-1069 IGELNLFSSD
+1069 IGELNLFSCD
-1079 NRDEVNRKVVDYL
+1079 NRNEVNRKVVDYL
-1092 KNLSHQLHDEQ
+1092 KSLSHQLQDEQ
-1103 SRPSVSLGDAFRLQ
+1103 TRTTVSLGDAFRLQ

-1226 VEKLLKRTT
+1226 VEKLLKRTK

>member
-7 IIFINSANIP
+7 VIFINSANIP

-67 YFRQSNSYILYEVMR
+67 YFRQSNSHILYEVMC
-82 DGGAYTILVSRYQ
+82 DNGAYTILVSRYQ

-107 QREWLVG
+107 QREWLI
-114 DDKQVLSD
+114 DDGNQVLSD
-122 WVRIRERIDK
+122 WVKIRDRIDK

-144 MFKDILFGNT
+144 MFKDIIFGNT
-154 RDAKYASYAI
+154 HDHKYTRYAL

-195 IQSMADEDVS
+195 IQSMADEDLP

-231 TRDGS
+231 TRDGN

-245 IAEQGRR
+245 IAEQGRT
-252 IVALDQQLLELW
+252 IVALDQQLLDVW
-264 RMLNHAVAESEQ
+264 HGLNHAVADNEQ
-276 KIPLLETEAAEVKAD
+276 QIPILETEAAEVKTN
-291 IEKERHREK
+291 IEKERQREK
-300 ELTAEY
+300 ELTTDY
-306 DKERDG
+306 DKDKDS
-312 LNQELGG
+312 LNQDLGA
-319 KKSKLKEISQARKD
+319 KKSKLKEIAQVRKD
-333 FEAMNIGEKL
+333 FDALGIDDKL
-343 ALAAREETIKQEAED
+343 TLANREDAIKQEAAD
-358 KQTLLDGI
+358 RKMVLDDL
-366 LKTHASIEEKYNIAK
+366 LKTHASIEEKYNIAR

-388 QAFENAQ
+388 QAFENSQ
-395 KEAFYRRQESLQA
+395 KETYYQKQAALQIER
-408 KRKVLEDERTKGRN
+408 KRLEDERTKNRN
-422 QLMESFNNWRHE
+422 QVMEAFNGWRHE
-434 SDDRLELL
+434 SDERLQLL
-442 QKDQSRADQS
+442 LAEQHRADS
-452 LKELRLWHPKAD
+452 NLKELRQWHPMAD
-464 DIKQVFAQLQQ
+464 EIKQVAEQLRQLTVN
-475 MELDAKENAA
+475 EKENAA
-485 RQTAVKSQIAQLT
+485 QHTAINSQIAQVT
-498 AEYEMKEAELKQAS
+498 AEYEMKETELKKAAQ
-512 EREQER
+512 REQER
-518 LEARRTDCKEQIAK
+518 LENSLAQHREQVEK
-532 IEQLLSHL
+532 INDLLAHL
-540 DGSLYQW
+540 GGSLYHW
-547 LTDHVEGWENTIGK
+547 LCENVEGWEDTIGK
-561 VADEERILY
+561 VVDEERTLY
-570 AQGLEPSLTNHPN
+570 AEGLEPQLGITSDSL
-583 DQTINHPND
+583 
-592 QTANHPNDQSMFG
+592 FG

-610 DNIDAVHRTPD
+610 DNIDSVYHTPD
-621 DYRSEQKSLEEQL
+621 DYREEKNALEDQMRQINRELTQL
-634 QQLNRALGGL
+634 
-644 PVSLQ
+644 PITFQ
-649 ENIAKLGKKYAE
+649 EEISKLGKKYAAL
-661 RLNPLRQQSTLLKVE
+661 LNPLRQKATLLKVE

-688 NEQHR
+688 NQQHK

-701 TAEEKTV
+701 VEKEKET
-708 RERAFNE
+708 RERAFSE
-715 ALLRVQAEKEAREKQ
+715 ALLKVQAEKDEREKK
-730 EAKNKKELG
+730 ETKNKKDLK
-739 DLDKTFNKASK
+739 DLDTVFNKSVKA
-750 TLDEELRAFKQSQAS
+750 LDDELRIFKETQAS
-765 EATARYQEFEVQKAE
+765 EATVRNKGFEAQKTQ
-780 LDAQQK
+780 LDEQQK

-795 VNLLEQYRKAL
+795 VKLLEQYRKAL
-806 EELQRLLNQIEAER
+806 DELEALLTKINNER
-820 PTVIRY
+820 PHVIRY

-840 RKGIKDIEQQL
+840 KKTIKDIEQQL
-851 QMMLQRYKDKRAR
+851 AMMRQRYEDKRTR
-864 IEKKRLEQ
+864 IEKKRQEL
-872 EERQRQVLQE
+872 EERQKAILKN
-882 LTHRREGLNQYHQV
+882 LTHRREGVNQYHQV
-896 VENEHLVPDTF
+896 VENEHLVPDTY
-907 LSDNKT
+907 LSDDKAITTNL
-913 KETSHDCQQL
+913 DCQQL
-923 LSQLRGTVNQKRET
+923 LSQLRGTVNQKRESI
-937 MDKLKDIVVNFNR
+937 DKLKDTVVSFNR

-987 EFRQR
+987 EFRHR

-998 DILGRISTEIGAL
+998 DILARVSTEIGAL
-1011 MKRRSDVDGVIV
+1011 MKRRSDVDGVIL

-1039 SIELRANESSDRLM
+1039 SIELRANESSDKLM

-1058 IHNYTTENALS
+1058 IHDYTVENALS

-1092 KNLSHQLHDEQ
+1092 KSLSHQLQNEPN
-1103 SRPSVSLGDAFRLQ
+1103 RPMVSLGDAFRLQ

-1157 KKKAARK
+1157 KKKVARK

-1206 YNPYDYRYTYLLSK
+1206 YNPYDYKYTYLLSK

-1226 VEKLLKRTT
+1226 VEKLMKRIQ

>member
-7 IIFINSANIP
+7 IIFVNSANIP

-50 DKHRLGIQQG
+50 DKHRLGIQQA

-82 DGGAYTILVSRYQ
+82 DNGAYTILVSRYQ

-107 QREWLVG
+107 QREWIV
-114 DDKQVLSD
+114 DQDKQVLSD
-122 WVRIRERIDK
+122 WVKIRERIDK
-132 NVAVSARIDSGV
+132 NVSVSARIDSGV
-144 MFKDILFGNT
+144 MFKDIIFGNT
-154 RDAKYASYAI
+154 HDHKYTRYAL
-164 VQSAHYQNI
+164 VQSTHYQNI

-195 IQSMADEDVS
+195 IQSMADEDLP

-217 FEREYDEIDCWFRQ
+217 FEREYDEIGCWFRQ
-231 TRDGS
+231 TRDGN

-252 IVALDQQLLELW
+252 IVALDQQLMDVW
-264 RMLNHAVAESEQ
+264 RMLNHVVAESEQ
-276 KIPLLETEAAEVKAD
+276 KLPLLEAEAAEVKTE
-291 IEKERHREK
+291 IEKERSREK
-300 ELTAEY
+300 ELTTEY
-306 DKERDG
+306 DKENNSLRE
-312 LNQELGG
+312 QLGE
-319 KKSKLKEISQARKD
+319 KKGKLKEIAQARKD
-333 FEAMNIGEKL
+333 FAAMGIEEKL
-343 ALAAREETIKQEAED
+343 ALAARENSLRRETAD
-358 KQTLLDGI
+358 KQMLLDDL
-366 LKTHASIEEKYNIAK
+366 LKTHASIEEKYNIAR
-381 GKLENAR
+381 GKLENAQR
-388 QAFENAQ
+388 AFDNAQ
-395 KEAFYRRQESLQA
+395 KEAYYQKQESLQKER
-408 KRKVLEDERTKGRN
+408 KRLEDERTKNRN
-422 QLMESFNNWRHE
+422 VVMDAFNSWRHE
-434 SDDRLELL
+434 SDERLEIL
-442 QKDQSRADQS
+442 QKEQNRSDNA
-452 LKELRLWHPKAD
+452 LKELRLWHPKAEEIAR
-464 DIKQVFAQLQQ
+464 IKELLQQ
-475 MELDAKENAA
+475 LDVTEKENTAQ
-485 RQTAVKSQIAQLT
+485 QTAVRSQIAQVT
-498 AEYEMKEAELKQAS
+498 TEYEMKEAELNQAS
-512 EREQER
+512 QRDQER
-518 LEARRTDCKEQIAK
+518 LVENRTQCKEQIAK
-532 IEQLLSHL
+532 IEALLSHL

-547 LTDHVEGWENTIGK
+547 LTENAEGWEDNLGK
-561 VADEERILY
+561 VVDEERILY
-570 AQGLEPSLTNHPN
+570 AGGLEPQLNTETS
-583 DQTINHPND
+583 DSI
-592 QTANHPNDQSMFG
+592 FG

-621 DYRSEQKSLEEQL
+621 DYSEERKLLEEQL
-634 QQLNRALGGL
+634 QQTNRQLTQL
-644 PVSLQ
+644 PINLQ
-649 ENIAKLGKKYAE
+649 ENISKLGKKYAVQ
-661 RLNPLRQQSTLLKVE
+661 LNPLRQQATLLKVE

-682 KRQNLQ
+682 KRQDLQ
-688 NEQHR
+688 NQQHK
-693 LEMEEQEL
+693 LVMEEQEL
-701 TAEEKTV
+701 IAQEKGI

-715 ALLRVQAEKEAREKQ
+715 ALLKVQAEKEARDVKET
-730 EAKNKKELG
+730 KNKKELK
-739 DLDKTFNKASK
+739 DLDTAFNKSSK
-750 TLDEELRAFKQSQAS
+750 ALDEELRLFMESQAK
-765 EATARYQEFEVQKAE
+765 EATARNQEFTAQKSQ
-780 LDAQQK
+780 LDEQQK
-786 AELAGKGVD
+786 AELEGKGVD
-795 VNLLEQYRKAL
+795 VNLLEQYRKTLDAL
-806 EELQRLLNQIEAER
+806 KELLKQIDAER

-840 RKGIKDIEQQL
+840 KKSIKDIEQQL
-851 QMMLQRYKDKRAR
+851 AMMRQRYEDKRAR
-864 IEKKRLEQ
+864 IEKKRQ
-872 EERQRQVLQE
+872 DMEERQKVILKD
-882 LTHRREGLNQYHQV
+882 LTHRREGLNQYHQM
-896 VENEHLVPDTF
+896 VENEHLVPNSF
-907 LSDNKT
+907 LTDDKMV
-913 KETSHDCQQL
+913 ESHQDCQQL
-923 LSQLRGTVNQKRET
+923 ISQLRGTVNQKRET
-937 MDKLKDIVVNFNR
+937 IEKLKETVINFNR

-987 EFRQR
+987 EFRRR

-1011 MKRRSDVDGVIV
+1011 MKRRSDVDSVIL

-1058 IHNYTTENALS
+1058 IHDYTVENALS

-1092 KNLSHQLHDEQ
+1092 KSLSHQLQDEQ
-1103 SRPSVSLGDAFRLQ
+1103 SRPTVSLGDAFRLQ

-1157 KKKAARK
+1157 KKKAERK
-1164 SGDFI
+1164 SGNFI

-1206 YNPYDYRYTYLLSK
+1206 YNPYDYKYTYLLSK

-1226 VEKLLKRTT
+1226 VDKLLKRTK

>member
-60 QKSFDEF
+60 QKTFDEF
-67 YFRQSNSYILYEVMR
+67 YFRQSNSYFLYEVMR
-82 DGGAYTILVSRYQ
+82 DSGAYTILVSRYQ

-107 QREWLVG
+107 QRDWLV
-114 DDKQVLSD
+114 DDDRQVLSD
-122 WVRIRERIDK
+122 WVKIRERIDK
-132 NVAVSARIDSGV
+132 NVSVSARIDSGV
-144 MFKDILFGNT
+144 MFKDIIFGNT
-154 RDAKYASYAI
+154 HDNKYTRYAL

-195 IQSMADEDVS
+195 IQSMADEDLP

-245 IAEQGRR
+245 IAEHGRR
-252 IVALDQQLLELW
+252 IVALDQQLLDVW

-276 KIPLLETEAAEVKAD
+276 KIPLLEAEAAEVKTN
-291 IEKERHREK
+291 IEKERNREK
-300 ELTAEY
+300 ELMADYDAEK
-306 DKERDG
+306 DK
-312 LNQELGG
+312 LNQTLGG
-319 KKSKLKEISQARKD
+319 KKEKLKEITQARKD
-333 FEAMNIGEKL
+333 FEALHIEEKL
-343 ALAAREETIKQEAED
+343 ALAAREDAIKSGAAD
-358 KQTLLDGI
+358 KQMLLDDL
-366 LKTHASIEEKYNIAK
+366 LKTHASIEEKYNIAR

-388 QAFENAQ
+388 VAFENAQ
-395 KEAFYRRQESLQA
+395 KETYYQKQDALQKER
-408 KRKVLEDERTKGRN
+408 KRLEDERTKNRN
-422 QLMESFNNWRHE
+422 AAMEAFNSWRHE
-434 SDDRLELL
+434 SDERLQMLL
-442 QKDQSRADQS
+442 AEQNKADNAV
-452 LKELRLWHPKAD
+452 KELRQWHPKAEEM
-464 DIKQVFAQLQQ
+464 KQVQEQLRQL
-475 MELDAKENAA
+475 EVSGKENAA
-485 RQTAVKSQIAQLT
+485 QQTAVKSQITQLT
-498 AEYEMKEAELKQAS
+498 TEFEMNEAGLKQAS
-512 EREQER
+512 LHEQER
-518 LEARRTDCKEQIAK
+518 LETNRTQCKEQIAK
-532 IEQLLSHL
+532 IDELLSHL

-547 LTDHVEGWENTIGK
+547 LTKNADGWEETIGK
-561 VADEERILY
+561 VVDEKRILY
-570 AQGLEPSLTNHPN
+570 AGGLEPQLGVASDSL
-583 DQTINHPND
+583 
-592 QTANHPNDQSMFG
+592 FG
-605 VKLNL
+605 IKLNL

-621 DYRSEQKSLEEQL
+621 DYRAEKKMQEEQVL
-634 QQLNRALGGL
+634 QLNRQLTQL
-644 PVSLQ
+644 PITLQ
-649 ENIAKLGKKYAE
+649 EDISKLGKKYGTL
-661 RLNPLRQQSTLLKVE
+661 LNPLRQKATLLKVE
-676 EEQIPV
+676 EEQVPT

-688 NEQHR
+688 NRQHQ
-693 LEMEEQEL
+693 LEMEEQEMV
-701 TAEEKTV
+701 AKEKEV

-715 ALLRVQAEKEAREKQ
+715 VLLKVQAEKEAREKKETQ
-730 EAKNKKELG
+730 NKRELK
-739 DLDKTFNKASK
+739 DFDAAFNKSSK
-750 TLDEELRAFKQSQAS
+750 SLDEELQTFNESQLAEAS
-765 EATARYQEFEVQKAE
+765 LRNQEFAAQKAQLE
-780 LDAQQK
+780 EQQR
-786 AELAGKGVD
+786 AELSGKGVD
-795 VNLLEQYRKAL
+795 VNLLEQYRQAVD
-806 EELQRLLNQIEAER
+806 ELKKLLNQIADER
-820 PTVIRY
+820 PIVIRY

-840 RKGIKDIEQQL
+840 RKSIKDIDQQL
-851 QMMLQRYKDKRAR
+851 AMMRQRYEDKHSR
-864 IEKKRLEQ
+864 IEKKRQEY
-872 EERQRQVLQE
+872 EERQKMVLKD
-882 LTHRREGLNQYHQV
+882 LVHRREGLDLYHQM
-896 VENEHLVPDTF
+896 VENEHLVPDGF
-907 LSDNKT
+907 LSDDKMVEN
-913 KETSHDCQQL
+913 HQDCQQL
-923 LSQLRGTVNQKRET
+923 ISQLRGTVNQKRET
-937 MDKLKDIVVNFNR
+937 LERLKDVVINFNR

-965 TDNDYLQIAVDL
+965 TDNDYLEISANL

-987 EFRQR
+987 EFRLR

-998 DILGRISTEIGAL
+998 DILGRIATEVGAL
-1011 MKRRSDVDGVIV
+1011 MKRRSDVDGVIL

-1058 IHNYTTENALS
+1058 IHDYTVDNALS
-1069 IGELNLFSSD
+1069 IGELNLFSSN

-1092 KNLSHQLHDEQ
+1092 KSLSHQLQDEHGRQ
-1103 SRPSVSLGDAFRLQ
+1103 TVSLGDAFRLQ

-1164 SGDFI
+1164 NGDFI
-1169 VHCMMDEIGR
+1169 IHCMMDEIGR

-1206 YNPYDYRYTYLLSK
+1206 YNPYDYKYTYLLSK

-1226 VEKLLKRTT
+1226 VDKLLKRIK

>member
-67 YFRQSNSYILYEVMR
+67 YFRQSNSHILYEVMR
-82 DGGAYTILVSRYQ
+82 DNGAYTILVSRYQ

-107 QREWLVG
+107 QREWLID

-122 WVRIRERIDK
+122 WVKIRERIDK
-132 NVAVSARIDSGV
+132 NVAVSARIDSGL
-144 MFKDILFGNT
+144 MFKDIIFGNT
-154 RDAKYASYAI
+154 HDHKYTRYAL

-195 IQSMADEDVS
+195 IHSMADEDLP

-231 TRDGS
+231 TRDGNF
-236 YPVRQQALK
+236 PVRTQALK
-245 IAEQGRR
+245 IAEQGRK
-252 IVALDQQLLELW
+252 IVALDQQLLDVW
-264 RMLNHAVAESEQ
+264 QMLNHVVSDCEQ
-276 KIPLLETEAAEVKAD
+276 QIPLLEAEAKEVNNS
-291 IEKERHREK
+291 IEKERSREK
-300 ELTAEY
+300 ELTADY
-306 DKERDG
+306 DKEKDS
-312 LNQELGG
+312 LNQDLGG
-319 KKSKLKEISQARKD
+319 KKSKLKEIAQARKD
-333 FEAMNIGEKL
+333 FDAMGIKDKL
-343 ALAAREETIKQEAED
+343 ALAAREDSIKQEIAN
-358 KQTLLDGI
+358 KQMLLDDL
-366 LKTHASIEEKYNIAK
+366 LKTHASIEEKYNIARA
-381 GKLENAR
+381 KLHNALV
-388 QAFENAQ
+388 AFDNAQ
-395 KEAFYRRQESLQA
+395 NEALFQKQASLQ
-408 KRKVLEDERTKGRN
+408 KERNRYEDERSKGRN
-422 QLMESFNNWRHE
+422 HIMEEYRVWLHE
-434 SDDRLELL
+434 SDERLQVLL
-442 QKDQSRADQS
+442 YEQHRADNA
-452 LKELRLWHPKAD
+452 LKELRQWHPMAD
-464 DIKQVFAQLQQ
+464 NLKLVAAQLLQLNMDEKENDAQQ
-475 MELDAKENAA
+475 M
-485 RQTAVKSQIAQLT
+485 TVKSQIAQIT
-498 AEYEMKEAELKQAS
+498 SEYEMKETELKQAS
-512 EREQER
+512 DREQER
-518 LEARRTDCKEQIAK
+518 LETDRTVCRERISK
-532 IEQLLSHL
+532 ISNLLAHL

-547 LTDHVEGWENTIGK
+547 LCEHTEGWEDTIGK
-561 VADEERILY
+561 VVDDERILY
-570 AQGLEPSLTNHPN
+570 AQGLEPEAAGQSESL
-583 DQTINHPND
+583 
-592 QTANHPNDQSMFG
+592 FG
-605 VKLNL
+605 IKLNL
-610 DNIDAVHRTPD
+610 DHIDAVHHTPNEYMD
-621 DYRSEQKSLEEQL
+621 EKKELEKQL
-634 QQLNRALGGL
+634 QQLNRQLSQL
-644 PVSLQ
+644 PVNLQ
-649 ENIAKLGKKYAE
+649 ENISKLGKKYGAS
-661 RLNPLRQQSTLLKVE
+661 LNPLRQKATKLKVE

-688 NEQHR
+688 NKQHE

-701 TAEEKTV
+701 IEQEKAK
-708 RERAFNE
+708 RERAFNV
-715 ALLRVQAEKEAREKQ
+715 ALLHVQSEKEARENK
-730 EAKNKKELG
+730 EAKNKKDLK
-739 DLDKTFNKASK
+739 DLDSLFNKSVKALNDDLRVFQDMQKSEADDRHNEFDDQK
-750 TLDEELRAFKQSQAS
+750 NQLDE
-765 EATARYQEFEVQKAE
+765 
-780 LDAQQK
+780 QQK
-786 AELAGKGVD
+786 AELEGKGVD
-795 VNLLEQYRKAL
+795 VNLLAGYRKAL
-806 EELQRLLNQIEAER
+806 DEHSQLLQGIESDR
-820 PTVIRY
+820 DVVIRY
-826 RDAEQNLFAKEPEI
+826 RYAEENLFAKEPEI
-840 RKGIKDIEQQL
+840 RKSIKDIENQVA
-851 QMMLQRYKDKRAR
+851 MLRQRYEDKRSR
-864 IEKKRLEQ
+864 IEKKRHEF
-872 EERQRQVLQE
+872 EERQKIVLNDLE
-882 LTHRREGLNQYHQV
+882 HRRDGLTQYHQV
-896 VENEHLVPDTF
+896 VEKEHLVPDTY
-907 LSDNKT
+907 LTDDT
-913 KETSHDCQQL
+913 MIPTHQDCQQL
-923 LSQLRGTVNQKRET
+923 LIQLRGTVNQKRESI
-937 MDKLKDIVVNFNR
+937 DKLKDMVVSFNR
-950 NFKPQNAFH
+950 YFKPQNAFH

-965 TDNDYLQIAVDL
+965 TDSEYLQIAVDL

-987 EFRQR
+987 EFRRR

-998 DILGRISTEIGAL
+998 DILGRVSIEIGAL
-1011 MKRRSDVDGVIV
+1011 MKRRSDVDGVIL

-1039 SIELRANESSDRLM
+1039 SIELRANESSDKLM

-1058 IHNYTTENALS
+1058 IHDYTVENALS

-1092 KNLSHQLHDEQ
+1092 KSLSHQLQNEPN
-1103 SRPSVSLGDAFRLQ
+1103 RPTVSLGDAFRLQ

-1220 HGVKTR
+1220 HGTKTR
-1226 VEKLLKRTT
+1226 VEKLLKRTK

>member
-67 YFRQSNSYILYEVMR
+67 YFRQSNSHILYEVMR
-82 DGGAYTILVSRYQ
+82 DNGAYTILVSRYQ

-107 QREWLVG
+107 QREWLID

-122 WVRIRERIDK
+122 WVKIRERIDK

-144 MFKDILFGNT
+144 MFKDIIFGNT
-154 RDAKYASYAI
+154 HDHKYTRYAL

-195 IQSMADEDVS
+195 IQSMADEDLP

-231 TRDGS
+231 TRDGNF
-236 YPVRQQALK
+236 PVRTQALK
-245 IAEQGRR
+245 IAEQGRK
-252 IVALDQQLLELW
+252 IVALDQQLLDVW
-264 RMLNHAVAESEQ
+264 QMLNHVVSDCEQ
-276 KIPLLETEAAEVKAD
+276 QIPLLEAEAKEVNNS
-291 IEKERHREK
+291 IEKERSREK
-300 ELTAEY
+300 ELTADY
-306 DKERDG
+306 DKEKDS
-312 LNQELGG
+312 LNQDLGG
-319 KKSKLKEISQARKD
+319 KKSKLKEIAQARKD
-333 FEAMNIGEKL
+333 FDAMGIEDKL
-343 ALAAREETIKQEAED
+343 ALAAREDSIKQETAN
-358 KQTLLDGI
+358 KQMLLDDL
-366 LKTHASIEEKYNIAK
+366 LKTHASIEEKYNIARA
-381 GKLENAR
+381 KLHNALV
-388 QAFENAQ
+388 AFDNAQ
-395 KEAFYRRQESLQA
+395 NEALFQKQASLQ
-408 KRKVLEDERTKGRN
+408 KERNRYEDERSKGRN
-422 QLMESFNNWRHE
+422 HIMEEYRVWLHE
-434 SDDRLELL
+434 SDERLQVLL
-442 QKDQSRADQS
+442 YEQHRADNA
-452 LKELRLWHPKAD
+452 LKELRQWHPMAD
-464 DIKQVFAQLQQ
+464 DLKLVADQLVQLNVDEKESDAQQ
-475 MELDAKENAA
+475 M
-485 RQTAVKSQIAQLT
+485 TVKSRIAQLT
-498 AEYEMKEAELKQAS
+498 SEYEMKETELKQAS
-512 EREQER
+512 DREQER
-518 LEARRTDCKEQIAK
+518 LETDRTVCRERISK
-532 IEQLLSHL
+532 ISNLLAHL
-540 DGSLYQW
+540 DDSLYQW
-547 LTDHVEGWENTIGK
+547 LCEHTEGWEDTIGK
-561 VADEERILY
+561 VVDEERILY
-570 AQGLEPSLTNHPN
+570 TQGLEPEVAGQSESL
-583 DQTINHPND
+583 
-592 QTANHPNDQSMFG
+592 FG
-605 VKLNL
+605 IKLNL
-610 DNIDAVHRTPD
+610 DHIDAVHHTPD
-621 DYRSEQKSLEEQL
+621 EYRNEKKELEKQL
-634 QQLNRALGGL
+634 QQLNRQLSQL
-644 PVSLQ
+644 PVTLQ
-649 ENIAKLGKKYAE
+649 EEISKLGKKYGAL
-661 RLNPLRQQSTLLKVE
+661 LNPLRQEATRLKVE

-688 NEQHR
+688 NKQHK

-701 TAEEKTV
+701 IEQEKGK
-708 RERAFNE
+708 RERAFNV
-715 ALLRVQAEKEAREKQ
+715 ALLHVQSEKEAREKK
-730 EAKNKKELG
+730 ESKNKKDLK
-739 DLDKTFNKASK
+739 DLDSLFNKSVKA
-750 TLDEELRAFKQSQAS
+750 LNDDLRAFQDMQKS
-765 EATARYQEFEVQKAE
+765 EADDRHNDFDDQKKQ
-780 LDAQQK
+780 LDEQQK
-786 AELAGKGVD
+786 AELEGKGVD
-795 VNLLEQYRKAL
+795 VNLLAGYRKAL
-806 EELQRLLNQIEAER
+806 EELSQLLQVIESDRAV
-820 PTVIRY
+820 VIRY
-826 RDAEQNLFAKEPEI
+826 RYAEENLFAKEPEI
-840 RKGIKDIEQQL
+840 RKSIKDIENQVA
-851 QMMLQRYKDKRAR
+851 MLRQRYEDKRSR
-864 IEKKRLEQ
+864 IEKKRHEF
-872 EERQRQVLQE
+872 EERQKIVLKD
-882 LTHRREGLNQYHQV
+882 LAHRRDGLTQYHQV
-896 VENEHLVPDTF
+896 VEKEHLVPDAYLT
-907 LSDNKT
+907 DDT
-913 KETSHDCQQL
+913 MIPTHQDCQQL
-923 LSQLRGTVNQKRET
+923 LIQLRGTVNQKRESI
-937 MDKLKDIVVNFNR
+937 DKLKDMVVSFNR
-950 NFKPQNAFH
+950 YFKPQNAFH

-965 TDNDYLQIAVDL
+965 TDSEYLQIAVDL

-987 EFRQR
+987 VFRRR

-998 DILGRISTEIGAL
+998 DILGRVSTEIGAL
-1011 MKRRSDVDGVIV
+1011 MKRRSDVDGVIL

-1039 SIELRANESSDRLM
+1039 SIELRANESSDKLM

-1058 IHNYTTENALS
+1058 IHDYTVENELS

-1092 KNLSHQLHDEQ
+1092 KSLSYQLQNEPN
-1103 SRPSVSLGDAFRLQ
+1103 RPTVSLGDAFRLQ

-1226 VEKLLKRTT
+1226 VEKLLKRTK

>member
-7 IIFINSANIP
+7 IVFINSANIP

-50 DKHRLGIQQG
+50 DKHRLGIQLG
-60 QKSFDEF
+60 QKSFDDF
-67 YFRQSNSYILYEVMR
+67 YFRQSNSHILYEVMR
-82 DGGAYTILVSRYQ
+82 DNGAYTILVSRYQ

-107 QREWLVG
+107 QREWLID

-122 WVRIRERIDK
+122 WVKIRERIDK

-144 MFKDILFGNT
+144 MFKDIIFGNT
-154 RDAKYASYAI
+154 HDHKYTRYAL

-195 IQSMADEDVS
+195 IQSMADEDLP

-231 TRDGS
+231 TRDGN

-245 IAEQGRR
+245 IAEQGRK
-252 IVALDQQLLELW
+252 IVALDQQLLDVW
-264 RMLNHAVAESEQ
+264 HMLNHAVTESEQ
-276 KIPLLETEAAEVKAD
+276 QIPLLEAEAAEVKTD
-291 IEKERHREK
+291 IEKERNREK
-300 ELTAEY
+300 ELTSEY
-306 DKERDG
+306 EKENNSLRE
-312 LNQELGG
+312 QLGE
-319 KKSKLKEISQARKD
+319 KKGKLKEIAQARKK
-333 FEAMNIGEKL
+333 FEAIGIEDKL
-343 ALAAREETIKQEAED
+343 ALASREETIKQEAAD
-358 KQTLLDGI
+358 KQMLLDDL
-366 LKTHASIEEKYNIAK
+366 LKTHASIEEKYNIAR

-388 QAFENAQ
+388 LAFENSQ
-395 KEAFYRRQESLQA
+395 KEAYYKKQFELQ
-408 KRKVLEDERTKGRN
+408 KERKQLEDERTKNRN
-422 QLMESFNNWRHE
+422 QLMDAFNGWRHE
-434 SDDRLELL
+434 SDERLQMLL
-442 QKDQSRADQS
+442 AEQHRADS
-452 LKELRLWHPKAD
+452 ALKELRHWHPMAEA
-464 DIKQVFAQLQQ
+464 IKQVLEQLQQ
-475 MELDAKENAA
+475 LAVDEKENAA
-485 RQTAVKSQIAQLT
+485 QQTAIKSQIAQIT

-512 EREQER
+512 GREQEH
-518 LEARRTDCKEQIAK
+518 LEGIRTQQREQIKK
-532 IEQLLSHL
+532 IKDLLAHL
-540 DGSLYQW
+540 DGSLYHW
-547 LTDHVEGWENTIGK
+547 LCENAEGWEETIGK
-561 VADEERILY
+561 VVDEERILY
-570 AQGLEPSLTNHPN
+570 AGGLEPQLGELS
-583 DQTINHPND
+583 DSI
-592 QTANHPNDQSMFG
+592 FG

-610 DNIDAVHRTPD
+610 DNIDSVHRTPD
-621 DYRSEQKSLEEQL
+621 EYREEKKALEEQV
-634 QQLNRALGGL
+634 QQLNRQLTQL
-644 PVSLQ
+644 PVTLQ
-649 ENIAKLGKKYAE
+649 EEISKLGKKYAAL
-661 RLNPLRQQSTLLKVE
+661 LNPLRQKATLLKVE

-688 NEQHR
+688 NQQHK

-701 TAEEKTV
+701 IAKEKET

-715 ALLRVQAEKEAREKQ
+715 ALLKVQAEKDDREKK
-730 EAKNKKELG
+730 ETKNNKDLK
-739 DLDKTFNKASK
+739 DLDTAFNKFSKALDDELRTFKEELASVAFVRNQEFAAQK
-750 TLDEELRAFKQSQAS
+750 TQLDE
-765 EATARYQEFEVQKAE
+765 
-780 LDAQQK
+780 QQK
-786 AELAGKGVD
+786 TELAGKGVD

-806 EELQRLLNQIEAER
+806 EDLKALLMKIENER
-820 PTVIRY
+820 PVVIRY
-826 RDAEQNLFAKEPEI
+826 RDAQQNLFAKEPEI
-840 RKGIKDIEQQL
+840 KKTIKDIEQQL
-851 QMMLQRYKDKRAR
+851 ATMRQRYEDKRLR
-864 IEKKRLEQ
+864 IEKKRQEL
-872 EERQRQVLQE
+872 EERQKTILKN
-882 LTHRREGLNQYHQV
+882 LTHRREGLTMYHQV

-907 LSDNKT
+907 LSDDKAIT
-913 KETSHDCQQL
+913 TSQDCQQL
-923 LSQLRGTVNQKRET
+923 LSQLRGTVNQKRESI
-937 MDKLKDIVVNFNR
+937 DKLKDTVVSFNR

-987 EFRQR
+987 EFRRR

-1011 MKRRSDVDGVIV
+1011 MKRRSDVDGVIL

-1039 SIELRANESSDRLM
+1039 SIELRANESSDKLM

-1058 IHNYTTENALS
+1058 IHDYTVENAIS
-1069 IGELNLFSSD
+1069 IGELNLFSSS

-1092 KNLSHQLHDEQ
+1092 KSLSHQLQNEPN
-1103 SRPSVSLGDAFRLQ
+1103 RPSVSLGDAFRLQ

-1157 KKKAARK
+1157 KKKAERK
-1164 SGDFI
+1164 NGNFI

-1206 YNPYDYRYTYLLSK
+1206 YNPYDYKYTYLLSK

-1226 VEKLLKRTT
+1226 VDKLLKRTK

>member
-50 DKHRLGIQQG
+50 DKYRLGIQQG

-67 YFRQSNSYILYEVMR
+67 YFRQSNSHILYEVMR
-82 DGGAYTILVSRYQ
+82 DNGAYTILVSRYQ

-107 QREWLVG
+107 QREWLID

-122 WVRIRERIDK
+122 WVKIRERIDK

-144 MFKDILFGNT
+144 MFKDIIFGNT
-154 RDAKYASYAI
+154 HDHKYTRYAL

-195 IQSMADEDVS
+195 IQSMADEDLP

-231 TRDGS
+231 TRDGNF
-236 YPVRQQALK
+236 PVRTQAIK
-245 IAEQGRR
+245 IAEQGRK
-252 IVALDQQLLELW
+252 IVALDQQLLDVW
-264 RMLNHAVAESEQ
+264 QMLNHVVSDCEQ
-276 KIPLLETEAAEVKAD
+276 QIPLLEAEAKEVNNS
-291 IEKERHREK
+291 IEKERSREK
-300 ELTAEY
+300 ELTADYE
-306 DKERDG
+306 KEKDS
-312 LNQELGG
+312 LNQDLGG
-319 KKSKLKEISQARKD
+319 KKIKLKEIAQARKD
-333 FEAMNIGEKL
+333 FDAIGIKDKL
-343 ALAAREETIKQEAED
+343 ALAAREDSIKQEIAN
-358 KQTLLDGI
+358 KQMLLDDL
-366 LKTHASIEEKYNIAK
+366 LKTHASIEEKYNIARA
-381 GKLENAR
+381 KLHNALV
-388 QAFENAQ
+388 AFDNAQ
-395 KEAFYRRQESLQA
+395 NVALFQKQASLQ
-408 KRKVLEDERTKGRN
+408 KERNRYEDERSKGRN
-422 QLMESFNNWRHE
+422 HIMEEYRVWLHE
-434 SDDRLELL
+434 SDERLQVLL
-442 QKDQSRADQS
+442 YEQHRADNA
-452 LKELRLWHPKAD
+452 LKELRQWHPMAD
-464 DIKQVFAQLQQ
+464 DLKLVADQLLQLNMDEKDNDAQQ
-475 MELDAKENAA
+475 M
-485 RQTAVKSQIAQLT
+485 AVKSRIAQLT
-498 AEYEMKEAELKQAS
+498 SEYEMKETELKQAS
-512 EREQER
+512 DREQKR
-518 LEARRTDCKEQIAK
+518 LETDRTVCRERISK
-532 IEQLLSHL
+532 INNLLAHL

-547 LTDHVEGWENTIGK
+547 LCEHTEGWEDTIGK
-561 VADEERILY
+561 VVDAERILY
-570 AQGLEPSLTNHPN
+570 AQGLEPEAAGQSESL
-583 DQTINHPND
+583 
-592 QTANHPNDQSMFG
+592 FG
-605 VKLNL
+605 IKLNL
-610 DNIDAVHRTPD
+610 DHIDAVHHTPD
-621 DYRSEQKSLEEQL
+621 EYMDEKKELEKQL
-634 QQLNRALGGL
+634 QQLNRQLSQL
-644 PVSLQ
+644 PVTLQ
-649 ENIAKLGKKYAE
+649 EKISKLGKKYSAL
-661 RLNPLRQQSTLLKVE
+661 LNPLRQKATKLKVE

-688 NEQHR
+688 NKQHE

-701 TAEEKTV
+701 IEQEKAK
-708 RERAFNE
+708 RERAFNV
-715 ALLRVQAEKEAREKQ
+715 ALLNVQSGKEAREKK
-730 EAKNKKELG
+730 EAKNKKDLK
-739 DLDKTFNKASK
+739 DLDSLFNKSVKALNDDLREFQDMQK
-750 TLDEELRAFKQSQAS
+750 LETDDRHNDFDHQKNLLDE
-765 EATARYQEFEVQKAE
+765 
-780 LDAQQK
+780 QQK
-786 AELAGKGVD
+786 AELEGKGVD
-795 VNLLEQYRKAL
+795 VNLLAGYRKAL
-806 EELQRLLNQIEAER
+806 EELSQLLQVIESHR
-820 PTVIRY
+820 DVVIRY
-826 RDAEQNLFAKEPEI
+826 RYAEENLFAKEPEI
-840 RKGIKDIEQQL
+840 RKSIKDIENQVA
-851 QMMLQRYKDKRAR
+851 MLRQRYEDKRSR
-864 IEKKRLEQ
+864 IEKKRHEF
-872 EERQRQVLQE
+872 EERQKIVLND
-882 LTHRREGLNQYHQV
+882 LDHRRDGLTQYHQV
-896 VENEHLVPDTF
+896 VEKEHLVPDTY
-907 LSDNKT
+907 LTDDT
-913 KETSHDCQQL
+913 MIPTHQDCQQL
-923 LSQLRGTVNQKRET
+923 LIQLRGTVNQKRESI
-937 MDKLKDIVVNFNR
+937 DKLKDMVVSFNR
-950 NFKPQNAFH
+950 YFKPQNAFH

-965 TDNDYLQIAVDL
+965 TDSEYLQIAVDL

-987 EFRQR
+987 EFRRR

-998 DILGRISTEIGAL
+998 DILGRVSTEIGAL
-1011 MKRRSDVDGVIV
+1011 MKRRSDVDGVIL

-1039 SIELRANESSDRLM
+1039 SIELRANESSDKLM

-1058 IHNYTTENALS
+1058 IHDYTVENALS

-1092 KNLSHQLHDEQ
+1092 KSLSHQLQNEPN
-1103 SRPSVSLGDAFRLQ
+1103 RPTVSLGDAFRLQ

-1220 HGVKTR
+1220 HGTKTR
-1226 VEKLLKRTT
+1226 VEKLLKRTK